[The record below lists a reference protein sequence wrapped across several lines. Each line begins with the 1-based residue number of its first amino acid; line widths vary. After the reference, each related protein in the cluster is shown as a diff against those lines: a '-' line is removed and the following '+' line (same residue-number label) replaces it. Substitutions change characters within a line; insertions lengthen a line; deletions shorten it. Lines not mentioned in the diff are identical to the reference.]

1 MHICDL
7 IYFSDDE
14 QPSQLTVAANKA
26 RAEDLASLKGK
37 ILEYILPDPNTNTL
51 EPALTRTHGKSSC
64 GFNTL
69 LLHIICAQSIG
80 QINTRIISSKYL
92 WRSLCGDYSQNYF

>member
-37 ILEYILPDPNTNTL
+37 ILEYILPDPNTDTL
-51 EPALTRTHGKSSC
+51 EPALTGTHGKSSRR
-64 GFNTL
+64 FNHPIIAYYL
-69 LLHIICAQSIG
+69 CPINWMDKYEDHIE
-80 QINTRIISSKYL
+80 
-92 WRSLCGDYSQNYF
+92 